1 LPSTELISTKVNR
14 IILESG
20 IFYNFPFY
28 QILELN
34 SLEFESFIVN
44 IKHAGTEM
52 KRVLHNENQK
62 TLEYED
68 DFKTQVMTLD
78 GPGNTAIVYCFL

>member
-1 LPSTELISTKVNR
+1 
-14 IILESG
+14 
-20 IFYNFPFY
+20 
-28 QILELN
+28 
-34 SLEFESFIVN
+34 
-44 IKHAGTEM
+44 M

-78 GPGNTAIVYCFL
+78 GPGNTAIAYCFL